1 MTSRMI
7 DHVGAFVGDP
17 DLMVPGATSGPLSGT
32 TLAVKDLFDIEGA
45 VTGAGNP
52 TWAATHP
59 PATSTAP
66 AVRRLVDAG
75 ASVVGKT
82 VTDELAFSL
91 SGTNVHHGTPA
102 NVAAPDRIPGGSS
115 AGSAS
120 AIAAGLV
127 DLALGTDT
135 AGSIR
140 VPASYCGIAGWRSTH
155 GSIPMDGVVPLAP
168 SYDTVGLFARDLS
181 LLAIAAS
188 ALLGERDATA
198 PPTSVRWLAEC
209 VGDVEPAV
217 ADAVARRLSPW
228 VDPADAVDLGIGLDV
243 ALGAQRT
250 RQTWEAWQAH
260 GRWIDEH
267 EPGFGPGVAARFRA
281 GSEVVEDDVERAD
294 VVAAEVR
301 RRMRDLLGT
310 SVLAVPAAAGP
321 PPPIDAGADRTLHEQ
336 RRASTLRL
344 TCTAG
349 LAGAP
354 VVVIPGASVDGLP
367 VGVALIGPPGSD
379 VGLIELAADLSAE
392 REVR

>member
-1 MTSRMI
+1 MI

-17 DLMVPGATSGPLSGT
+17 DLIVPGAPSGPLSGT
-32 TLAVKDLFDIEGA
+32 TLGVKDLFDIEGA

-66 AVRRLVDAG
+66 AGRRLVHAG
-75 ASVVGKT
+75 ASGVGKT

-260 GRWIDEH
+260 GRW
-267 EPGFGPGVAARFRA
+267 
-281 GSEVVEDDVERAD
+281 
-294 VVAAEVR
+294 
-301 RRMRDLLGT
+301 
-310 SVLAVPAAAGP
+310 
-321 PPPIDAGADRTLHEQ
+321 
-336 RRASTLRL
+336 
-344 TCTAG
+344 
-349 LAGAP
+349 
-354 VVVIPGASVDGLP
+354 
-367 VGVALIGPPGSD
+367 
-379 VGLIELAADLSAE
+379 
-392 REVR
+392 